1 MPTSDLSSWLCHSR
15 GTHKSALGTIFS
27 AWLEAWQEAWQGEV
41 EEKSAGCWGSAACW
55 QLSWRRPSS
64 TEVIYGN
71 KDKVGYIFSDPW
83 KKGLGLIRCCSS
95 IPLQGRNQK
104 RGIWLLPCIHKGTHT
119 CCSVEMSTGPSTPL
133 VML

>member
-83 KKGLGLIRCCSS
+83 RFNKV
-95 IPLQGRNQK
+95 LQQHPAAREKSEEGN
-104 RGIWLLPCIHKGTHT
+104 LA
-119 CCSVEMSTGPSTPL
+119 PSLHP
-133 VML
+133 